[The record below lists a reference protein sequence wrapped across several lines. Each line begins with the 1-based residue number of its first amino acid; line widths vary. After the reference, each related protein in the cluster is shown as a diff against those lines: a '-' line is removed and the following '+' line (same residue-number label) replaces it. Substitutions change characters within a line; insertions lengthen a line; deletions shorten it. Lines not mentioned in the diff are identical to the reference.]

1 LSERAPVLFVVS
13 APSGTGKSTLLGRV
27 LREVPGLR
35 FSVSHT
41 TRAPRAGERDGRQY
55 HFVERVAFDA
65 LIESRGLLEWAEV
78 HGQRYGTSFAEYQRA
93 AREGVDLLLDLD
105 VQGAAQVRRS
115 HPEAVS
121 IFLLPP
127 SASELERRLRS
138 RGQDREDVIARRL
151 ADARVEMPRWRE
163 FDYAIVNDELEQS
176 AAELAGVI
184 RAERRRVKRMTG
196 VATDILATFA

>member
-1 LSERAPVLFVVS
+1 MLFVVS

-27 LREVPGLR
+27 LREVAGLR

-41 TRAPRAGERDGRQY
+41 TRAPRSGETDGRQY
-55 HFVERVAFDA
+55 HFVERATFDA
-65 LIESRGLLEWAEV
+65 LIEARGLLEWAEV
-78 HGQRYGTSFAEYQRA
+78 HGQRYGTAFAEYQRA

-127 SASELERRLRS
+127 SAQELERRLRS

-151 ADARVEMPRWRE
+151 SDARVEMPRWRE
-163 FDYAIVNDELEQS
+163 FDYAIVNDELEHS

-196 VATDILATFA
+196 VATDIVATFA

>member
-1 LSERAPVLFVVS
+1 MVS

-27 LREVPGLR
+27 LREVSGLR

-41 TRAPRAGERDGRQY
+41 TRAPRPGERDGQQY
-55 HFVERVAFDA
+55 HFVERAAFDA
-65 LIESRGLLEWAEV
+65 LIEARGLLEWAEV
-78 HGQRYGTSFAEYQRA
+78 HGQRYGTAFTEYRRAE
-93 AREGVDLLLDLD
+93 REGVDLLLDLD

-115 HPEAVS
+115 HPQAVS

-127 SASELERRLRS
+127 SAQELERRLRW
-138 RGQDREDVIARRL
+138 RGQDREDVITRRL
-151 ADARVEMPRWRE
+151 ADARIEMPRWRE
-163 FDYAIVNDELEQS
+163 FDYAIVNDELEHS

-184 RAERRRVKRMTG
+184 RAERRRIERMTT

>member
-1 LSERAPVLFVVS
+1 MVS

-27 LREVPGLR
+27 LREVAGLR

-41 TRAPRAGERDGRQY
+41 TRAPRPGETDGRQY
-55 HFVERVAFDA
+55 HFVGRATFDA
-65 LIESRGLLEWAEV
+65 LIEARGLLEWAEV
-78 HGQRYGTSFAEYQRA
+78 HGQRYGTAFAEYQRA

-127 SASELERRLRS
+127 SAQELERRLRS

-151 ADARVEMPRWRE
+151 SDARVEMPRWRE
-163 FDYAIVNDELEQS
+163 FDYAIVNDELEHS

-196 VATDILATFA
+196 VATDIVATFA

>member
-1 LSERAPVLFVVS
+1 MLFVVS

-27 LREVPGLR
+27 LREVAGLR

-41 TRAPRAGERDGRQY
+41 TRAPRPGETDGRQY
-55 HFVERVAFDA
+55 HFVERATFDA
-65 LIESRGLLEWAEV
+65 LIEARGLLEWAEV
-78 HGQRYGTSFAEYQRA
+78 HGQRYGTAFAEYQRA

-127 SASELERRLRS
+127 SAQELERRLRS

-151 ADARVEMPRWRE
+151 SDARVEMPRWRE
-163 FDYAIVNDELEQS
+163 FDYAIVNDELEHS

-196 VATDILATFA
+196 VATDIVATFA